1 MFLVRFEGNDR
12 MDASMRAGVSSDIFQ
27 EMNLGR
33 VSCCFLCFL
42 NDGYRRVITVVGA
55 PLASCLFLLGWAI
68 ASTYHDVSIA
78 NVSKPRRQV

>member
-1 MFLVRFEGNDR
+1 

-42 NDGYRRVITVVGA
+42 DDRYRRVITVVGA
-55 PLASCLFLLGWAI
+55 QLASCLFFSGWVT
-68 ASTYHDVSIA
+68 ASAYHDVSIA
-78 NVSKPRRQV
+78 NVSKPRQQV

>member
-1 MFLVRFEGNDR
+1 MFLMRFEGNDR

-42 NDGYRRVITVVGA
+42 NDGYRRVVTVVGA
-55 PLASCLFLLGWAI
+55 QLASCLFFFGFGDRLSL
-68 ASTYHDVSIA
+68 
-78 NVSKPRRQV
+78 P